1 MKRTERLSF
10 SGSALTFLLWV
21 YAASLWLVWFAP
33 RWLPDRA
40 VVIRLGASLV
50 SDLVWFPLGMTV
62 WGMAFVFIL
71 KHVTSGKRTVS
82 IAAGAA
88 GAVLLVIASPEW
100 SFRLLFAPLSLI
112 TLYFLFMLIATRTW
126 SYWWRR
132 VLPFAL
138 IVTATIV
145 YYGYQL
151 VNMQFRAYD
160 DTNGVSFTVMTYNI
174 LGNAT
179 PESRRNAMDI
189 ILREHPDIVCCT
201 EYNPQ
206 TDPAFFGKDITRH
219 YPYMVTNRDATV
231 WRTGEIIL
239 SRYPIEYRFCPTSL
253 TDNHISAVI
262 HIDNREIRIVN
273 LHLTRVGQHGVTD
286 SLTSLY
292 AKAIKLTEFESIND
306 RRKLAQAKEIID
318 SIANDERPAILSG
331 DFNDTPNGQVYRL
344 FSNHYTDA
352 FSARGWGLGATFG
365 AAAIRKEFSGSF
377 FERIIAK
384 DIIRIDHIFVS
395 SHFKVESAR
404 VVTDAVGSDHKPV
417 MVRLR
422 IME

>member
-1 MKRTERLSF
+1 MKRTERLTCY
-10 SGSALTFLLWV
+10 GSALTFLLWL
-21 YAASLWLVWFAP
+21 YAASLLLVWFAP
-33 RWLPDRA
+33 RWLPDRD
-40 VVIRLGASLV
+40 VVFGLGASFL
-50 SDLVWFPLGMTV
+50 SDLAWIPLGMAA
-62 WGMAFVFIL
+62 WGTAFVIIL
-71 KHVTSGKRTVS
+71 KYATGRNKAVSITAGTFCAVLVITVS
-82 IAAGAA
+82 
-88 GAVLLVIASPEW
+88 LEW
-100 SFRLLFAPLSLI
+100 SFRLLFAPLSLL

-132 VLPFAL
+132 FAPFAL
-138 IVTATIV
+138 IVSATIV
-145 YYGYQL
+145 YYGYQM

-160 DTNGVSFTVMTYNI
+160 DTNGISFTVMTYNI

-179 PESRRNAMDI
+179 PESRRNAIDI

-206 TDPAFFGKDITRH
+206 SDPAFFGKDIARH
-219 YPYMVTNRDATV
+219 YPYMVTNRDETV

-239 SRYPIEYRFCPTSL
+239 SRYPIEYHFRPTSL

-262 HIDNREIRIVN
+262 HIDDREIRIVN

-292 AKAIKLTEFESIND
+292 AKAIKLTEYESIND
-306 RRKLAQAKEIID
+306 RRKLAQAKEIIK
-318 SIANDERPAILSG
+318 SIGNEERPAILCG

-344 FSNHYTDA
+344 FSRHYADA
-352 FSARGWGLGATFG
+352 FSVRGWGLGATFG
-365 AAAIRKEFSGSF
+365 AATIRKEFSGSF
-377 FERIIAK
+377 FERFIAK

-417 MVRLR
+417 MARLR